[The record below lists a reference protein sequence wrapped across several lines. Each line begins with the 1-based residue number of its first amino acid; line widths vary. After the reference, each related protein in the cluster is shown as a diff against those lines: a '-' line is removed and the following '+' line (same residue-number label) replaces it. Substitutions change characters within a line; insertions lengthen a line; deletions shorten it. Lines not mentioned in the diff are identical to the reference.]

1 MYEEEENQDCPV
13 CGKENAV
20 GVPCSKDCLLAD
32 LM

>member
-13 CGKENAV
+13 CGKENAG